1 MADEMTNGQGFG
13 SDSDSAVALKD
24 APAKKVAPT
33 KQSPKQLPPWK
44 VLLHNDDV
52 NTFEHV
58 ITTVLKLTSLTAEEA
73 FERAVEAHESGVALL
88 LVTHQERAELYH
100 DQFTSCQL
108 SVTIEPTE

>member
-1 MADEMTNGQGFG
+1 MADEMTTGQSFG
-13 SDSDSAVALKD
+13 SDSNGAVALQD
-24 APAKKVAPT
+24 APVRKSAPS
-33 KQSPKQLPPWK
+33 KREPKQLPPWK

-108 SVTIEPTE
+108 CVTIEPTE